1 MKPMLASFLY
11 DFHMTGG
18 PPFMFPLAL
27 LLLTNIIL
35 ILFSIFTLIQKKVL
49 PTKYLEAI
57 KLIGILAAVFGSLG
71 TMVGLME
78 AFDALE
84 GMKEM
89 LPFQVIMG
97 GMKVAIITVI
107 YGLFIFC
114 LSMLAYILLKLFVK
128 NSVV

>member
-27 LLLTNIIL
+27 LFLTNIGL
-35 ILFSIFTLIQKKVL
+35 ILFSTFTLIQKKVL

-114 LSMLAYILLKLFVK
+114 VSMLAYIVLKLSVK
-128 NSVV
+128 NSIV